1 MSMSG
6 GVTWARWGATRQVS
20 SGIKDYFRTLY
31 GDDRIESKLIGIGL
45 VDVYRQAVGKLIM
58 DIGEPLFKRLLK
70 REFKYAGKNVD
81 LLEDYLTTRVLNLEQ
96 EGREEVLGRVYTY
109 RDLTGDS
116 ILGHIAS
123 FDAGGR
129 PGGDIAEEAKRE
141 ANRFYS
147 RIGL

>member
-1 MSMSG
+1 MESKHLAILLAGSRMRDVNVWG
-6 GVTWARWGATRQVS
+6 RYLGQMGATRQVS

-45 VDVYRQAVGKLIM
+45 ADVYRQAVGKLIM

-96 EGREEVLGRVYTY
+96 EGRGGPR
-109 RDLTGDS
+109 TG
-116 ILGHIAS
+116 LYL
-123 FDAGGR
+123 
-129 PGGDIAEEAKRE
+129 P
-141 ANRFYS
+141 
-147 RIGL
+147 